1 MVLNLSN
8 RSSEAIALQGDDAL
22 LTTLQILGAA
32 MDALGCDEVNI
43 SQKWPQQA
51 LRESIGVLEEMPD
64 SRQSR

>member
-22 LTTLQILGAA
+22 LTTLRIGGAA

-43 SQKWPQQA
+43 S
-51 LRESIGVLEEMPD
+51 
-64 SRQSR
+64 